1 MDITNLN
8 KKYQI
13 ILWMLIL
20 LGLNNN
26 NNQKFKIMSL
36 QFLVSLLVNLK
47 IKIIHNQGLNN
58 TKKIAL

>member
-20 LGLNNN
+20 LGLNN